1 MKMGKA
7 FSVPLSSA
15 VISILRAQE
24 AERGKNPFVFT
35 GRPQRPLSAMSMSML
50 PKRLRVDTVHGRR
63 SAARPWMA
71 DQGAPFE
78 LAEQCLAHTV
88 GNAVVQGYQRSS
100 MLERRR
106 PLIQSWS
113 EFLTGE
119 TGAKVIPLRARV
131 GQWRR

>member
-1 MKMGKA
+1 
-7 FSVPLSSA
+7 

-35 GRPQRPLSAMSMSML
+35 GRPQRPLSAMSML
-50 PKRLRVDTVHGRR
+50 PKRLRVDATMHGMR
-63 SAARPWMA
+63 SGARPWMA
-71 DQGAPFE
+71 DQGAPCE
-78 LAEQCLAHTV
+78 LAEQCLAHRV

-106 PLIQSWS
+106 PLMQTSS